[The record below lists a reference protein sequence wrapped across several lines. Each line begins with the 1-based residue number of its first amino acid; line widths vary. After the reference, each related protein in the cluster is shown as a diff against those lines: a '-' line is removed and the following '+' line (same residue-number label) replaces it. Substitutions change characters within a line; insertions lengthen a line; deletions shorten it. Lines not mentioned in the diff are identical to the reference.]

1 MQQCK
6 IPRDCATTTLK
17 RGCGRQRWAR
27 RHRALTAA
35 LFLTFLRRS
44 ISVGLTGVRCTVL
57 IMYSH
62 SLTSDGAY
70 RILGSFD

>member
-17 RGCGRQRWAR
+17 RGYGRQRWAR

-44 ISVGLTGVRCTVL
+44 ISVGLTGVR
-57 IMYSH
+57 SK
-62 SLTSDGAY
+62 
-70 RILGSFD
+70 

>member
-17 RGCGRQRWAR
+17 RGYGRQRWAR

-35 LFLTFLRRS
+35 LFLTFRPDAIHTSIRS
-44 ISVGLTGVRCTVL
+44 TFLTPIEMMIITCRPLVFCL
-57 IMYSH
+57 LLS
-62 SLTSDGAY
+62 AE
-70 RILGSFD
+70 

>member
-35 LFLTFLRRS
+35 LFLTFRPDAIHTSILCNRGECVVLMIQLVLLARR
-44 ISVGLTGVRCTVL
+44 L
-57 IMYSH
+57 
-62 SLTSDGAY
+62 
-70 RILGSFD
+70 